1 MDTQKFVFSD
11 HHKLTDFHPA
21 FTGDYASKQQAERDL
36 QANVQLLAELQ
47 EKLYAADKYGMLII
61 LQAMDAAG
69 KDGIIKHVMSAVNPQ
84 GCQVRSFKT
93 PSGEELDHDYMW
105 RCMKYLPER
114 GNIAIFNRSYYEEV
128 LVVRVHPEY
137 LAGQKLPL
145 THLNSEAFWQ
155 ERYRQCNNFEKY
167 MTENGFVVVKLF
179 LNISEKEQKRRFL
192 RRIDLPDKQWKFSV
206 YDIEERQFWD
216 KYMFAYEQMLIHT
229 STHHAPWYVIPSD
242 HKWFSRLLVSRILV
256 TKLEELNLTYPEVSS
271 KMKLLLKEAKFRLE
285 NE

>member
-1 MDTQKFVFSD
+1 MDIRKYMFREKNALSD
-11 HHKLTDFHPA
+11 FRPA
-21 FTGDYASKQQAERDL
+21 FTGDYTSRDQAEKDL
-36 QANVQLLAELQ
+36 QSNVLLLAELQ
-47 EKLYAADKYGMLII
+47 EKLYAADQHGMLII

-105 RCMKYLPER
+105 RCMKHLPER

-137 LAGQKLPL
+137 LSNQKLPL
-145 THLNSEAFWQ
+145 SHTNTDAFWK
-155 ERYRQCNNFEKY
+155 ERYRQFVNFEQY
-167 MTENGFVVVKLF
+167 MAENGFVVVKLF
-179 LNISEKEQKRRFL
+179 LNISEKEQKKRFL
-192 RRIDLPDKQWKFSV
+192 KRIDEEEKNWKFSIN
-206 YDIEERQFWD
+206 DIEERQHWK

-229 STHHAPWYVIPSD
+229 STEFAPWYVVPSD
-242 HKWFSRLLVSRILV
+242 NKWFSRLLVSNILV
-256 TKLEELNLTYPEVSS
+256 ETLEKLNLSYPVVSEQ
-271 KMKLLLKEAKFRLE
+271 MKLMLNEAKKRLE

>member
-1 MDTQKFVFSD
+1 MNIQQFIFGE
-11 HHKLTDFHPA
+11 HNKLTDFQPA
-21 FTGDYASKQQAERDL
+21 FSADYEGKKQAEKDL
-36 QANVQLLAELQ
+36 KANVRHLAELQ
-47 EKLYAADKYGMLII
+47 EKLYAADKHGMLIV

-128 LVVRVHPEY
+128 LVVRVHPEF

-145 THLNSEAFWQ
+145 THLNSEAFWD

-167 MTENGFVVVKLF
+167 MSENGFVVVKLF
-179 LNISEKEQKRRFL
+179 LNISENEQKKRFL
-192 RRIDLPDKQWKFSV
+192 KRIDEEEKNWKFSIN
-206 YDIEERQFWD
+206 DIEERQYWD

-242 HKWFSRLLVSRILV
+242 HKWFSRLAVSRILV
-256 TKLEELNLTYPEVSS
+256 SKLEELNLSFPVVSD
-271 KMKLLLKEAKFRLE
+271 KMKHLLQDARSRLE